1 MKERGKS
8 VKSEHEN
15 TNFFSSSNYFS
26 SSLDLPCKKHPFN
39 SSSVGVCPYC
49 LKEKLMNLVCSD
61 CGEQRLSSCSC
72 SDVSSYRN
80 SSCSMGVGS
89 VGRLSFFIE
98 NEKGCNGDEKKTL
111 LSHMNQISMIETETD
126 DVVFL
131 KRSSSCVV
139 EVKKSNSFWR
149 IGKIFKKKREKER
162 CSERN
167 NRGGFDH
174 AREVCVMDVS
184 RSRSLS
190 SFMDGNFGHE
200 VGSVACSTAKVSD
213 FNQSESRMSGFRG
226 GSIDFESGFSVKD
239 SDFIRMDDDD
249 DDDDDSEFIDLKI
262 DLSDKSTKDE
272 SVFKK
277 YDPPEL
283 TCGDGMGSSSCRVTL
298 NEREIEKVKNNHTKA
313 WKGIFKHHSGK
324 KDLITS

>member
-8 VKSEHEN
+8 VESQHEN

-26 SSLDLPCKKHPFN
+26 SSSDLP
-39 SSSVGVCPYC
+39 Y
-49 LKEKLMNLVCSD
+49 

-80 SSCSMGVGS
+80 SSCTMGVGS

-174 AREVCVMDVS
+174 VREVCVMDVS

-200 VGSVACSTAKVSD
+200 VGSMACSTAKVSD

-262 DLSDKSTKDE
+262 DLSDKSTKDKF
-272 SVFKK
+272 VFKK